1 MSHRRMLSRLAGLS
15 LAAALVAASPA
26 SAMPAEPAGTGA
38 KAQQDMHASTVQ
50 KQDDTQGSGITDARG
65 EAAAGG
71 GTAGASGG
79 PLREP
84 RLQGPPTW
92 PMHPTPLPPPV
103 QQTPFVVESDDDIG
117 LDLPVALLILAGTLA
132 LGGGMAVAALK
143 ARGRIRTA
151 H

>member
-1 MSHRRMLSRLAGLS
+1 
-15 LAAALVAASPA
+15 
-26 SAMPAEPAGTGA
+26 
-38 KAQQDMHASTVQ
+38 
-50 KQDDTQGSGITDARG
+50 
-65 EAAAGG
+65 
-71 GTAGASGG
+71 
-79 PLREP
+79 
-84 RLQGPPTW
+84 
-92 PMHPTPLPPPV
+92 MHPTPLPPPV